1 MYASPRIF
9 PHAHLP
15 PRVFRYFF
23 ATPLISHLVRAR
35 NIPTIQLIQL
45 FHTFFHIAIFTF
57 QQLSTFPRILIN
69 NWISQN
75 FEVFDLAWPL
85 TAFWPY
91 AVFFANLFLRCYS
104 GHIFAHISL
113 NTRPR
118 KMRGSRFP
126 WPPKIY
132 ARARPSFYYF
142 IYILEIPIGADVACP
157 F

>member
-1 MYASPRIF
+1 MNVRLPPYFSPRPPATSRF
-9 PHAHLP
+9 PLFFCNATHIA
-15 PRVFRYFF
+15 PRARAQHPYNPINSTF
-23 ATPLISHLVRAR
+23 SHLFSYR
-35 NIPTIQLIQL
+35 
-45 FHTFFHIAIFTF
+45 HFTF

-75 FEVFDLAWPL
+75 FQVFDLAWPL

-126 WPPKIY
+126 WATKIY
-132 ARARPSFYYF
+132 ARAAFVLLFY
-142 IYILEIPIGADVACP
+142 IYRRYTI